1 MRTVVYV
8 LATRVA
14 FAQFDS
20 GQISG
25 FVRDPSQAVVPG
37 VTVTAVN
44 QGNGD
49 QRQTVSN
56 ASGYY
61 VFPNLVVGA
70 YTVSAESSGFK
81 TSTHTDVKLSPAA
94 KISVDLEL
102 AGGAV

>member
-1 MRTVVYV
+1 MKTILFL
-8 LATRVA
+8 LASSVA

-25 FVRDPSQAVVPG
+25 FVRDSSQAVVPG
-37 VTVTAVN
+37 ATVTAVN

-61 VFPNLVVGA
+61 VFPNLVVGS
-70 YTVSAESSGFK
+70 YTVSAESSSGCMCVV
-81 TSTHTDVKLSPAA
+81 SC
-94 KISVDLEL
+94 
-102 AGGAV
+102 